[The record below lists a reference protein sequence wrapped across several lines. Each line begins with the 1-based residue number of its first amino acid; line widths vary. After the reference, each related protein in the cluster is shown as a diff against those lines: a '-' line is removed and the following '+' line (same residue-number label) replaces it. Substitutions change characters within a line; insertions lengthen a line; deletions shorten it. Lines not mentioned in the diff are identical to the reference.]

1 MNIANM
7 MFQNNVQP
15 ASPKSPK
22 LKQSGTSSFESL
34 LSKVGEG
41 KAQTEPK
48 SEAPKSSGQSENAG
62 QKSPELKETV
72 KESPGERGESSNSG
86 SQDVKTEKTEKSL
99 YEKLEELEAA
109 IASGDSQKVESIF
122 AELIAFLGLE
132 LSGEIQ
138 IADPMELK
146 QQVEELMV
154 KLEQLISSGEG
165 KLTKL
170 DLENI
175 SSGLEVVKELIAPLK
190 EGHEHIFKE
199 LSAKLEDLSTKLEQK
214 VGLEA
219 PEVIAEETAE
229 TPQAPKTS
237 EARDSKHEDKA
248 LKVPEEDGAEQ
259 HELVAKSED
268 AVKLETKSL
277 DLDTSVKAVESAPKE
292 ILPKEII
299 PKDISTKLEFEK
311 VVINQN
317 MKLEMNHNMHTVINK
332 EVTVEQNYL
341 NMDKLDI
348 IKQIS
353 ARMKLNGGDTMNEI
367 KMKLTPESL
376 GELTIKVTL
385 ERGIISARA
394 IVENPY
400 VKQVMESNMAELK
413 QNLKSQGINF
423 DQIDVFVGE
432 DPDERRQTGE
442 SYQDQNRKK
451 KRALGGIEELDLE
464 EAGRILG
471 EDILSS
477 ERVDTII

>member
-15 ASPKSPK
+15 AQSKSIKPR
-22 LKQSGTSSFESL
+22 QSGTSSFESV
-34 LSKVGEG
+34 LSKAGEA
-41 KAQTEPK
+41 KVQTEPK
-48 SEAPKSSGQSENAG
+48 SEAPRTPE
-62 QKSPELKETV
+62 QKVAV
-72 KESPGERGESSNSG
+72 KESHGERGESSNSG
-86 SQDVKTEKTEKSL
+86 NQNIKTEKPEKSL
-99 YEKLEELEAA
+99 SEKLEELEAA
-109 IASGDSQKVESIF
+109 IASGDSEKVESIF

-138 IADPMELK
+138 VADPVELK
-146 QQVEELMV
+146 QQVEELLV
-154 KLEQLISSGEG
+154 KLEQLISSGEDG
-165 KLTKL
+165 KILTKL

-175 SSGLEVVKELIAPLK
+175 SSGLEVVKELIEPLK
-190 EGHEHIFKE
+190 KEHEHLFKE
-199 LSAKLEDLSTKLEQK
+199 LSAKLDDLKVKLEQK
-214 VGLEA
+214 VEIEA
-219 PEVIAEETAE
+219 PEVAVKEGEKLAELLGPKADKAEAKASKGEAKVLEPEARETIGVTTETESTSELGLKPAE
-229 TPQAPKTS
+229 TPGRDIENVG
-237 EARDSKHEDKA
+237 EAI
-248 LKVPEEDGAEQ
+248 
-259 HELVAKSED
+259 
-268 AVKLETKSL
+268 
-277 DLDTSVKAVESAPKE
+277 PKE
-292 ILPKEII
+292 I
-299 PKDISTKLEFEK
+299 STKVEFEK

-353 ARMKLNGGDTMNEI
+353 AKMKLNGGDTMNEI

-400 VKQVMESNMAELK
+400 VKQIMESNMAELK
-413 QNLKSQGINF
+413 QSLKSQGINF

-442 SYQDQNRKK
+442 SYQEQNRKK
-451 KRALGGIEELDLE
+451 KRSLGGIEELDLE